1 MSYLVLARK
10 WRPQTFD
17 ELVGQ
22 EPIGRILKNAI
33 TQNKIA
39 HAYIFSG
46 PRGVGKTSTA
56 RILAKAINCER
67 GPTPDPCG
75 KCHACIAITDGSS
88 LDVAEIDGA
97 SNRGIDNIRDL
108 RESVRYAPSGSRSKV
123 YIIDEAHML
132 TSEAFNA
139 LLKTLEEP
147 PPNVIF
153 VLATTAPRKIPSTV
167 LSRCQHL
174 PFRRVPRLK
183 IRERLKLI
191 SATEG
196 LTVTESA
203 LDLIARAGDGSI
215 RDSLTIL
222 DQIAAFSDSVT
233 EQDIKDLL
241 GITDLAVIV
250 QLVSAVI
257 DGDRK
262 SIVMSIADLVESGTD
277 LKAFAKDFL
286 QFVRDLLIAKIRDD
300 AETAVDVGDEEFAAI
315 RGLKDKATEEHVAL
329 LLSELIKAEPGIKS
343 AFHPRIALE
352 MALIRLSMLSHLR
365 SINEALKIVQGIE
378 MQQGQIS
385 KRRKKAETDNS
396 ASGTEPPAKDE
407 ILAPFIA
414 DAPPDVLDPSSSDL
428 SLSDVWNSAV
438 ENLEKTNHPLACK
451 LREGTVAFDHDKI
464 MIVYNGGLAVHAES
478 VKESLPFI
486 KGLVNELSGKKIS
499 VTVETTKGRSVTR
512 KDLKEQALRNPIVA
526 EALRLFEG
534 RITDIIP
541 NTNKGGE

>member
-33 TQNKIA
+33 TQNKTA

-75 KCHACIAITDGSS
+75 KCHTCIAIADGSS
-88 LDVAEIDGA
+88 MDVAEIDGA

-132 TSEAFNA
+132 TNEAFNA

-153 VLATTAPRKIPSTV
+153 VLATTAPAKIPSTV

-183 IRERLKLI
+183 IKERLKLI

-203 LDLIARAGDGSI
+203 LDLIARASDGSI

-222 DQIAAFSDSVT
+222 DQIAAFSDNVT

-241 GITDLAVIV
+241 GITDLEVIV
-250 QLVSAVI
+250 RLVSAVI

-262 SIVMSIADLVESGTD
+262 SIVMSIADLVEAGAD

-300 AETAVDVGDEEFAAI
+300 EETALDVGDEEFSAI
-315 RGLKDKATEEHVAL
+315 KRLKDKATEEHLAL

-365 SINEALKIVQGIE
+365 SINEALKIVQGID

-385 KRRKKAETDNS
+385 KRRKKAETDKS
-396 ASGTEPPAKDE
+396 ASGTEPLAEEETVAPAVAN
-407 ILAPFIA
+407 APRDI
-414 DAPPDVLDPSSSDL
+414 LDPSSSHL
-428 SLSDVWNSAV
+428 SLSDAWNSAV

-451 LREGTVAFDHDKI
+451 LREGTVAFNGDKI
-464 MIVYNGGLAVHAES
+464 MVVYNGGLAVHAES
-478 VKESLPFI
+478 VKENLPFI
-486 KGLVNELSGKKIS
+486 KGLVSELSGTKIS
-499 VTVETTKGRSVTR
+499 VTVETAKGRSVTR
-512 KDLKEQALRNPIVA
+512 KDLKEQALNNPIVA

-541 NTNKGGE
+541 NTNKSGE